1 MEVTVWAA
9 ESRLVQI
16 TAVPTFAVSEAG
28 WKAKLR
34 RSMPCTAGT
43 GVGVGV
49 GGIGVGVGVT
59 SSSATTVI
67 SPVMAGWMVQA

>member
-9 ESRLVQI
+9 ESRLVQM
-16 TAVPTFAVSEAG
+16 TAVPTLASSEAG

-34 RSMPCTAGT
+34 RSTPCTAGT

-49 GGIGVGVGVT
+49 GEIGVGVGVT
-59 SSSATTVI
+59 SSPEITVI